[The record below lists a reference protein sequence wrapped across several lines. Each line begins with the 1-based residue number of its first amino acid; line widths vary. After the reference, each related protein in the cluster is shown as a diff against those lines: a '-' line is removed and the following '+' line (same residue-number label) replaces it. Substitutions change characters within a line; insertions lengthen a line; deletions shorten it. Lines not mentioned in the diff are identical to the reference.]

1 MNAPQ
6 ETQLAGCVKRQ
17 NGDKAM
23 KKYVITQDGKIAWE
37 WLYPENR
44 VTLTDADEFART
56 HEIIS
61 DDRGKQGGN
70 VWD

>member
-1 MNAPQ
+1 M
-6 ETQLAGCVKRQ
+6 KRF
-17 NGDKAM
+17 
-23 KKYVITQDGKIAWE
+23 VITHDGKTAWE

-44 VTLTDADEFART
+44 ITLTDADEFART

-61 DDRGKQGGN
+61 DDRIKQGGN